1 MSSVPEPPF
10 VLLADDDQTA
20 LADLRTALRIA
31 GAQTA
36 GARSVKVALD
46 ALAFHAPTVVVVQ
59 VGMENGKGWEV
70 LHAART
76 QGQLPT
82 IVIDR
87 DGDPGTRRAAFA
99 AGADDVIA
107 LPVDATELATRIM
120 GLAGRVRRAIS
131 SGPVYRHRGLVLDVM
146 AHSVRMHGRAIEVT
160 AQQFAILRA
169 LFESN
174 GATLDR
180 PRLLARIESLDD
192 EPPSERAI
200 DLHVTRLR
208 RRLGDSAKEPR
219 YIEAVYGVGYRLAT
233 SDAGT
238 NELGDEAEDVL
249 CALPDPLLVV
259 DRQLRIRFVNDA
271 ATRFLARE
279 RSEVVGQRCGDV
291 LECQDCRG
299 FDLDGPRCFAL
310 AIRAGASALRDVPAN
325 VAADGAREDVR
336 FTIARVQ
343 RDGLLSI
350 EIRAPSVA
358 ASPGDVGHDPD
369 TDTTST

>member
-10 VLLADDDQTA
+10 VLLADDDPSA
-20 LADLRTALRIA
+20 LTELRTALRLA

-46 ALAFHAPTVVVVQ
+46 ALVFHAPTLVVVQ
-59 VGMENGKGWEV
+59 IAMENGKGWEV
-70 LHAART
+70 VHAARS

-82 IVIDR
+82 IVIER
-87 DGDPGTRRAAFA
+87 SPDPGTRRAAFA

-107 LPVDATELATRIM
+107 LPLDATELATRIM
-120 GLAGRVRRAIS
+120 ALTGRVRRAVT
-131 SGPVYRHRGLVLDVM
+131 SGPVYRHRGLVLDVS
-146 AHSVRMHGRAIEVT
+146 AHTVHLHGRAIDLT
-160 AQQFAILRA
+160 AQQFAILRT
-169 LFESN
+169 LFEAN

-233 SDAGT
+233 SEAGV
-238 NELGDEAEDVL
+238 NALGDDAEDVL

-259 DRQLRIRFVNDA
+259 DRLLRIRFVNDA
-271 ATRFLARE
+271 ATRFLARG
-279 RSEVVGQRCGDV
+279 RSEIVGQRCGDV

-299 FDLDGPRCFAL
+299 LDLDGPRCFAL
-310 AIRAGASALRDVPAN
+310 AISGGASTLRDVPAS
-325 VAADGAREDVR
+325 VLADGAREDVR

-343 RDGLLSI
+343 GDELLSI
-350 EIRAPSVA
+350 EIRPPALETRPA
-358 ASPGDVGHDPD
+358 
-369 TDTTST
+369 

>member
-20 LADLRTALRIA
+20 LAELRTALRLA

-70 LHAART
+70 VHAARS

-82 IVIDR
+82 IVIER
-87 DGDPGTRRAAFA
+87 DPDPGTRRAAFA
-99 AGADDVIA
+99 AGADDVLS
-107 LPVDATELATRIM
+107 LPLDVTELATRIVA
-120 GLAGRVRRAIS
+120 LAGRVRRAVT
-131 SGPVYRHRGLVLDVM
+131 SGPVYRHRGLVLDVS
-146 AHSVRMHGRAIEVT
+146 AHSVRLHGRSIELT

-208 RRLGDSAKEPR
+208 RRLGDSAREPR

-233 SDAGT
+233 SEAGV
-238 NELGDEAEDVL
+238 NELGDDAEDVL
-249 CALPDPLLVV
+249 SALPDPLLVV

-279 RSEVVGQRCGDV
+279 RSEIVGQRCGDV
-291 LECQDCRG
+291 LECRDCRG

-310 AIRAGASALRDVPAN
+310 AIHGGVPSLRDVPAN
-325 VAADGAREDVR
+325 VLADGGREDVR
-336 FTIARVQ
+336 FTIARGQ

-350 EIRAPSVA
+350 EIRGLAGAGRP
-358 ASPGDVGHDPD
+358 ASLGNGEHPD
-369 TDTTST
+369 ATPN